1 MKSLYK
7 IKFLVNRFLEV
18 QSSDPDDARQRRI
31 LNIILTLVGSLGLVS
46 SILAWALVASGI
58 MPRQEISDILIASF
72 AMFIGSVLTFIVNR
86 YGSGLIAGTMF
97 ILLVMFATFFSDTPY
112 ELSNGRSVYLFVL
125 PIVISSF
132 LLGSR
137 STFVFYILS
146 SIELGIVAV
155 LAGGPV
161 YTPVFAYI
169 AFFIVAFIS
178 WLASRSL
185 EQALKELRTTNLN
198 LDNLVEQ
205 KTQELATTLMR
216 ELILSGRNQAILNSI
231 ADGVI
236 VFDENNTAILA
247 NPALS
252 QLTET
257 PIHDLINKHVNDFT
271 QNKSLPPVAQGMLLE
286 LLDNPQKS
294 ATGMRINWGT
304 KTLSTSIA
312 RVRDAGNKYI
322 GTVAV
327 FRDVTREVELEKMK
341 DTFMGIVSHEL
352 RTPLNAILGYAEMF
366 KEGIYG
372 PISEKQQGIS
382 TRIMTN
388 TERLLAIVSD
398 LLDQAQI
405 QSGKLKIQMNRCMP
419 VELLDGVHGV
429 MDRIAIEKGID
440 FITELDPAIPTVL
453 MGDLQRLQQI
463 TVNLASNAIK
473 FTEKGSVCVKIS
485 LLDKNNWQIQTIDT
499 GNGIPKEA
507 LAYIFESFRQV
518 DDANTRQHGGV
529 GLGLSIVK
537 QLAELMKGKVIVES
551 EIGKGSIFTVN
562 LPLILPELSQTK
574 PLPRSIH
581 E

>member
-1 MKSLYK
+1 MNKLDK
-7 IKFLVNRFLEV
+7 IRLGLDRFLEV

-31 LNIILTLVGSLGLVS
+31 LNIVLTFIGSLGFAA
-46 SILAWALVASGI
+46 SILALSLVIMGI
-58 MPRQEISDILIASF
+58 MPFQDAPAILIASVSLL
-72 AMFIGSVLTFIVNR
+72 AGSIIIYLINR
-86 YGSGLIAGTMF
+86 YGSGVIAGTLF
-97 ILLVMFATFFSDTPY
+97 LLLIMFATFFADTPV
-112 ELSNGRSVYLFVL
+112 ELYKGRSVYLFLL
-125 PIVISSF
+125 PIIISSF

-137 STFVFYILS
+137 STFIFYILS
-146 SIELGIVAV
+146 TVELGIVSIF
-155 LAGGPV
+155 AGGNIFNPI
-161 YTPVFAYI
+161 FAYV

-178 WLASRSL
+178 WLSSRSL
-185 EQALKELRTTNLN
+185 EQALEDLRATNTNL
-198 LDNLVEQ
+198 DKLVEQ
-205 KTQELATTLMR
+205 KTQELATTLTR

-236 VFDENNTAILA
+236 VFDENNIAILA

-257 PIHDLINKHVNDFT
+257 PVHDLVNREVTDFT
-271 QNKSLPPVAQGMLLE
+271 QNKSLSPVAQDHLLE
-286 LLDNPQKS
+286 LLENPRKS
-294 ATGMRINWGT
+294 ATGMRISWGN

-312 RVRDAGNKYI
+312 RVRDTGNKFI

-366 KEGIYG
+366 KEGVYG
-372 PISEKQQGIS
+372 SISEKQQGIS

-405 QSGKLKIQMNRCMP
+405 QSGKLKVQVVPCMP
-419 VELLDGVHGV
+419 IELLDSVHSV
-429 MDRIAIEKGID
+429 MDRIASEKGID
-440 FITELDPAIPTVL
+440 FITELDPAVPTIIT
-453 MGDLQRLQQI
+453 GDPQRLQQI
-463 TVNLASNAIK
+463 MVNLSNNAVK
-473 FTEKGSVCVKIS
+473 FTESGSVRVVVS
-485 LLDKNNWQIQTIDT
+485 RLDEKNWQIQTIDT
-499 GNGIPKEA
+499 GNGIPQEA

-518 DDANTRQHGGV
+518 DDGITRQHGGV

-537 QLAELMKGKVIVES
+537 QLVDLMKGKITVES
-551 EIGKGSIFTVN
+551 EVGKGSVFTVT
-562 LPLILPELSQTK
+562 LPLIINELTQPIKTSTQ
-574 PLPRSIH
+574 

>member
-1 MKSLYK
+1 MNSLNN
-7 IKFLVNRFLEV
+7 IRLNINRFLEV

-46 SILAWALVASGI
+46 SILAWVLVGTGV
-58 MPRQEISDILIASF
+58 MPHEEINDILMASF

-86 YGSGLIAGTMF
+86 YVSGLIAGTIF
-97 ILLVMFATFFSDTPY
+97 ILLVMFAIFFADTPL
-112 ELSNGRSVYLFVL
+112 ELSDGRSVYLFLL
-125 PIVISSF
+125 PIIISSF

-146 SIELGIVAV
+146 SIELAIVAV

-161 YTPVFAYI
+161 YTPIFAYV

-178 WLASRSL
+178 WLSSRSL
-185 EQALKELRTTNLN
+185 EQALKDLRATNLN

-205 KTQELATTLMR
+205 KTQELATTLTR
-216 ELILSGRNQAILNSI
+216 ELIVAGRNQAILNSI

-236 VFDENNTAILA
+236 VFDEYNMAILA

-257 PIHDLINKHVNDFT
+257 PIHNLVNKGLMDFV
-271 QNKSLPPVAQGMLLE
+271 QNKSISPATRGTLLGLLE
-286 LLDNPQKS
+286 NPRKS
-294 ATGMRINWGT
+294 ATGMRISWGN

-312 RVRDAGNKYI
+312 RVRDTGNKYI

-327 FRDVTREVELEKMK
+327 FRDVTQEVELEKMK

-372 PISEKQQGIS
+372 PLTEKQQGIS

-388 TERLLAIVSD
+388 TERLLVIVSD

-405 QSGKLKIQMNRCMP
+405 QSGKLKIKLIPCKP
-419 VELLDGVHGV
+419 ADLLENIHSD
-429 MDRIAIEKGID
+429 MDKIAKEKGID
-440 FITELDPAIPTVL
+440 FITELDPALPSVIT
-453 MGDLQRLQQI
+453 GDPQRLQQI
-463 TVNLASNAIK
+463 MINLANNAIK
-473 FTEKGSVCVKIS
+473 FTSKGSVCIRIS
-485 LLDKNNWQIQTIDT
+485 LLDEKHWRIQSIDT
-499 GNGIPKEA
+499 GSGIPHEA
-507 LAYIFESFRQV
+507 LGYIFESFRQV
-518 DDANTRQHGGV
+518 DAINTREHGGV

-537 QLAELMKGKVIVES
+537 QLAEIMKGKVSVES
-551 EIGKGSIFTVN
+551 EIGKGSIFTVT
-562 LPLILPELSQTK
+562 LPIVIADITQPIKISMQE
-574 PLPRSIH
+574 
-581 E
+581 